1 MSVCCAHAVSAGKIY
16 SRLARLHRWQRNKK
30 GLGVAQKSLLQGLEQ
45 LGFKES
51 TLLEIG
57 CGVGHLHQTL
67 LERGAGSALGVD
79 LAKDMLREAEDWA
92 RQRGLAEKTRYIE
105 GDFVNLAA
113 SVVPADITL
122 LDKVVCCYPDA
133 ELLVNSSLAKTNRLY
148 ALVYPRDRWYTHMV
162 IGFAALLMRMIRSDF
177 RPYVHDP
184 VRIEA
189 WIAARGFKK
198 RYETNTLMTLTQI
211 FEYQ

>member
-1 MSVCCAHAVSAGKIY
+1 MSICCAHATSAGKIY
-16 SRLARLHRWQRNKK
+16 SRLAKLHRWQRKRN
-30 GLGVAQKSLLQGLEQ
+30 GFGVAQKSLLEGLEE

-92 RQRGLAEKTRYIE
+92 QQRGLAARTRYVE
-105 GDFVNLAA
+105 ADFVNL
-113 SVVPADITL
+113 SGTVTPADITL
-122 LDKVVCCYPDA
+122 LDKVICCYPDA
-133 ELLVNSSLAKTNRLY
+133 ELLVNSSLAKTKRLY
-148 ALVYPRDRWYTHMV
+148 GLVYPRDRWYTRML
-162 IGFAALLMRMIRSDF
+162 IGFAALVMRLIQSDF
-177 RPYVHDP
+177 RPYVHSP

-189 WIAARGFKK
+189 WISAAGFQK
-198 RYETNTLMTLTQI
+198 RFETQTLMTLTQI